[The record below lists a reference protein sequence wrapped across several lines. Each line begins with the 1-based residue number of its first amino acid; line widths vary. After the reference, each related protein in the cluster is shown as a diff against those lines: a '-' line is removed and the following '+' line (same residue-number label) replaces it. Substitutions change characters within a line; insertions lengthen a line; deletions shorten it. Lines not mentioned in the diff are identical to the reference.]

1 MIVFKINGKLKKN
14 REVMHQTY
22 QGDKDLKD
30 E

>member
-1 MIVFKINGKLKKN
+1 MIVFKINGELKKKG
-14 REVMHQTY
+14 EVMHQTY